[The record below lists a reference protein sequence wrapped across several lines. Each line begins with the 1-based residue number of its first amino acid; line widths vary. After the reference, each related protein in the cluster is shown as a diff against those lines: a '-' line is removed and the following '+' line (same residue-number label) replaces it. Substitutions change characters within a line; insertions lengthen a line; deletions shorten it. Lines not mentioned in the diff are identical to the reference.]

1 MNRGIPADAIRT
13 GIGARVDVASRL
25 SIPVQRLDSGRH
37 TISAG
42 LGSASAWAVARLKQG
57 AHLAWAQASASAM
70 IQARVPVGAEPSGSV
85 CSTSTR

>member
-13 GIGARVDVASRL
+13 DIGARVDVASRL

-42 LGSASAWAVARLKQG
+42 LGRSPRGLRSRVVVGPARPTRSCEPRGLP
-57 AHLAWAQASASAM
+57 
-70 IQARVPVGAEPSGSV
+70 RVKKEETTDPEAENKP
-85 CSTSTR
+85 